1 MITENRPGYN
11 EKMPAPKLPDERGAW
26 RGLILTLVACLIFAI
41 IALWRLGPLFPVS
54 SWHP

>member
-11 EKMPAPKLPDERGAW
+11 EQMPAPKLPDERDAW